1 MTSNG
6 QNKTTKSN
14 LLVNCPLVNIT
25 MVKVSCYHWI
35 KTKKKKEKKRDNK
48 LAIRLSKTCHTTY
61 NVLIIWLTNNFIL
74 KECATH
80 VKFEKWFSIG
90 TVLVWNMINIK
101 ERSILEHTV
110 CIFSLFRI
118 KIYQIKWR
126 SFSIVV
132 NRKIIYRAF
141 WRFFFSHVEKMYS
154 ERYCVKTVSFVCILE
169 LMRSLSYFN

>member
-1 MTSNG
+1 
-6 QNKTTKSN
+6 
-14 LLVNCPLVNIT
+14 

-35 KTKKKKEKKRDNK
+35 KTKKKEKKKKRDNK

-80 VKFEKWFSIG
+80 VKFKKWFSIG
-90 TVLVWNMINIK
+90 TVLVWNMISIK

-110 CIFSLFRI
+110 CIFFTV
-118 KIYQIKWR
+118 KDEIYQMKWG

-132 NRKIIYRAF
+132 NHKILYQAF
-141 WRFFFSHVEKMYS
+141 WCFFFKHVEKMYS